1 MMRGIDV
8 SENNGYVDFDK
19 VKAAGYDFVMVRCSY
34 GQNSRDEYF
43 LDNVTGAHA
52 AGLQCGAYHYG
63 YALTPEQAIREA
75 ENCRVAID
83 EAGVLLELPVFYDME
98 DADGYKRKHGFDFS
112 ADNCTA
118 ICSNFVET
126 IGLDCGIYASE
137 GWLNN
142 LIDWQGVGRAVWN
155 ASWYTGDDPKPV
167 VGDGQDGIC
176 GYMWQY
182 TDAAYI
188 PGASKTEH
196 FDANIIY

>member
-1 MMRGIDV
+1 MMKGIDV

-43 LDNVTGAHA
+43 LDNINRAHA

-63 YALTPEQAIREA
+63 YGLTPEQAIREA
-75 ENCRVAID
+75 MNCRAAID

-112 ADNCTA
+112 YDNCTA
-118 ICSNFVET
+118 ICRNFVNT

-137 GWLNN
+137 GWFND
-142 LIDWQGVGRAVWN
+142 LIDWQGIGRAVWN
-155 ASWYTGDDPKPV
+155 ASWYNGENPFPIL
-167 VGDGQDGIC
+167 GDGQDGIC